1 MYLVDSVFWMDST
14 AMLRYINNEMTRFH
28 TFVAKRVSEIQRG
41 YLNRGM
47 SAHIQILLAQ
57 SSSHS
62 REAKHPAILS
72 KDHQVL
78 ELLLQ
83 EVHKAVGHSGC
94 NHVLS
99 KLRLKTGFLLL
110 VQ

>member
-14 AMLRYINNEMTRFH
+14 AVLRYINNEMTRFH

-57 SSSHS
+57 SSSHA

-83 EVHKAVGHSGC
+83 GVHKAVGHSAC

-99 KLRLKTGFLLL
+99 KLYLKTGFLLL